1 MLESL
6 AAGVPMIAIPIGFD
20 QPGMAARV
28 AYHGVGEFLAE
39 EELTS
44 DKLKALITTI
54 MDDPNYKT
62 RAVQMRDEIA
72 AIRGLE
78 RAVTIIE
85 QTLEEA
91 LLTRDE
97 SERDGLLNTKFVNI
111 S

>member
-1 MLESL
+1 
-6 AAGVPMIAIPIGFD
+6 
-20 QPGMAARV
+20 MAARV
-28 AYHGVGEFLAE
+28 AYHGVGEFLE
-39 EELTS
+39 EENLTS

-85 QTLEEA
+85 QTFEEA
-91 LLTRDE
+91 LLSQE
-97 SERDGLLNTKFVNI
+97 NEGHKAELLHR
-111 S
+111 